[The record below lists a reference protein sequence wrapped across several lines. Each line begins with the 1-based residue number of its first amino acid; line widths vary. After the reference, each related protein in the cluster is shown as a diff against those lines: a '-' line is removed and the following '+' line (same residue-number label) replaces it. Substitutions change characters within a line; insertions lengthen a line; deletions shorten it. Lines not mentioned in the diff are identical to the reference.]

1 MTQVSLGALDS
12 ADFGVTV
19 ICIFDIMFHVES
31 DLVSESL
38 LVSKHMGAGGREP
51 VSNLTSLVCL

>member
-19 ICIFDIMFHVES
+19 VCIFDIMFHVES
-31 DLVSESL
+31 DLVSP
-38 LVSKHMGAGGREP
+38 GI
-51 VSNLTSLVCL
+51 